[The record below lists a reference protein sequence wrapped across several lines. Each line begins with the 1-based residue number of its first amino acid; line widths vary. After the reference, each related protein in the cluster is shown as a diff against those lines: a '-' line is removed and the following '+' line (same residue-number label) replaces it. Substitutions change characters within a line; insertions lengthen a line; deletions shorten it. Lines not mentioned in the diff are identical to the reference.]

1 MAENN
6 TDATPQATSEVATPL
21 EHTKPATKLQIDR
34 PTDFK
39 FHLAYEVYS
48 KAWDH
53 NSLDSV
59 RMKLNDLISS
69 LANDENGY
77 SDFYAQMQEYRRDA
91 GGGGFRSGRF
101 RIETSRKRDY
111 QRTTTRNDRN
121 RRHR

>member
-6 TDATPQATSEVATPL
+6 SENASQTTSEVDTTSEAT
-21 EHTKPATKLQIDR
+21 KNSAKLQIDR

-53 NSLDSV
+53 NPLDSV
-59 RMKLNDLISS
+59 RLKLNELISS
-69 LANDENGY
+69 LAGNENGY
-77 SDFYAQMQEYRRDA
+77 SDFYGQMQEYRRD
-91 GGGGFRSGRF
+91 GGGFRSGKS

>member
-6 TDATPQATSEVATPL
+6 TDNISQATSEVAAPP
-21 EHTKPATKLQIDR
+21 EEPKNSAKLQIDR

-59 RMKLNDLISS
+59 RIKLNELISS

-77 SDFYAQMQEYRRDA
+77 TDFYGQMQEYRRDA
-91 GGGGFRSGRF
+91 GGFRSGKF

>member
-6 TDATPQATSEVATPL
+6 TDNTSQATSEVAAPSL
-21 EHTKPATKLQIDR
+21 EPKNSTKLQIDR

-59 RMKLNDLISS
+59 RIKLNELISS
-69 LANDENGY
+69 LAKDENGY
-77 SDFYAQMQEYRRDA
+77 SDFYAEMQEYRRDS
-91 GGGGFRSGRF
+91 GGFRSGKLS
-101 RIETSRKRDY
+101 IETSRKRDY

>member
-6 TDATPQATSEVATPL
+6 PENISQATSDVATPS
-21 EHTKPATKLQIDR
+21 EETKNSTKLQIDR

-59 RMKLNDLISS
+59 RIKLNELISS

-77 SDFYAQMQEYRRDA
+77 TDFYGQMQEYRRDS
-91 GGGGFRSGRF
+91 GGFRSGKF

-121 RRHR
+121 RRHK

>member
-6 TDATPQATSEVATPL
+6 TDNTSQATSDVATPP
-21 EHTKPATKLQIDR
+21 EEPKNSTKLQIDR

-39 FHLAYEVYS
+39 FHIAYEVYS

-59 RMKLNDLISS
+59 RIKLNELISS

-77 SDFYAQMQEYRRDA
+77 TDFYGQMQEYRRDS
-91 GGGGFRSGRF
+91 GGFRSGKF

-121 RRHR
+121 RRHK

>member
-6 TDATPQATSEVATPL
+6 TDNTSQATSEVAAPI
-21 EHTKPATKLQIDR
+21 EEPKNATKLQIDR

-59 RMKLNDLISS
+59 RIKLNELISS

-77 SDFYAQMQEYRRDA
+77 SDFYAQMQEYRRDS
-91 GGGGFRSGRF
+91 GGFRSGKF

>member
-6 TDATPQATSEVATPL
+6 SENTSQTTSEVEATSEAT
-21 EHTKPATKLQIDR
+21 KNSAKLQIDR

-53 NSLDSV
+53 NPLDSV
-59 RMKLNDLISS
+59 RLKLNELISS
-69 LANDENGY
+69 LASNENGY
-77 SDFYAQMQEYRRDA
+77 SDFYGQMQEYRRD
-91 GGGGFRSGRF
+91 GGGFRSGKS